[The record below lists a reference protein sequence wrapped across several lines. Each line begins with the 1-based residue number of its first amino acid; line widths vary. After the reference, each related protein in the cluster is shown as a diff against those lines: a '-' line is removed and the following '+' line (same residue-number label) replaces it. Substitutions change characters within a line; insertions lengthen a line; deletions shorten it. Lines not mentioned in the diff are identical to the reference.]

1 MIAIKHIMVDLAYN
15 ILWNNLNKGGF
26 FISDDISDNKA
37 FIDFVDKFNLNPS
50 IILFKNK
57 YIGLI
62 IKNKINKKKFFY
74 YS

>member
-1 MIAIKHIMVDLAYN
+1 MYVLKIKLFNGKQIM
-15 ILWNNLNKGGF
+15 GGF

-37 FIDFVDKFNLNPS
+37 FIDFVDKFNLKPY

-62 IKNKINKKKFFY
+62 IKK
-74 YS
+74 